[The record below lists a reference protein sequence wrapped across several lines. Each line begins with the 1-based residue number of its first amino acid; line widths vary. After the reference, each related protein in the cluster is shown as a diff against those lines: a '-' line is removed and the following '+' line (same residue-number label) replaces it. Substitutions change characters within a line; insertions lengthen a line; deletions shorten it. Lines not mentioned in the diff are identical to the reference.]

1 MYLPSFLVSVL
12 EEYSNISSD
21 VPECFRFE
29 YCWFVWPIRLV
40 WGQGFQKGMSI
51 KQILYLFMNFCYE
64 GVFDEYLHVK
74 FEVNEVII
82 TLLSFVKRKESYEF
96 IIWL

>member
-1 MYLPSFLVSVL
+1 
-12 EEYSNISSD
+12 
-21 VPECFRFE
+21 
-29 YCWFVWPIRLV
+29 
-40 WGQGFQKGMSI
+40 
-51 KQILYLFMNFCYE
+51 MNFCYE

-96 IIWL
+96 II